1 MEMLGRS
8 VYLRYL
14 QLFGKDREFP
24 PECYQGEYI
33 VDIAKEIV
41 SKEGERYLHLT
52 PDESIEALSDVT
64 RRIILEGIQVDLERF
79 RTNYDKWFSEKLLF
93 ESGEIH
99 DVIDALKKDGLIYE
113 NEGALWFRST
123 SLGDDK
129 DRVVVKSDGAMT
141 YFASD
146 IAYHANKFKRG
157 FKRVIDIWGADHHGY
172 VSRIKGVV
180 QALGQ
185 GKEAIDV
192 VLVQLVNL
200 LRDGVPVAMSTR
212 AGEFTTL
219 REVLDEVGV
228 DATRYLF
235 LTRSS
240 ESHLDFDLE
249 TAKKKEKDNPVYYI
263 QYAHARICS
272 IFREARDRGYDIP
285 DYEEIDVKRLSLS
298 EEIDLIKQLAA
309 YPEIVKESAL
319 ALEPHRVTYY
329 LDDLAAIFHNYY
341 NKGWI
346 DRRHRVLTD
355 EREVTE
361 ARLYLVMAIRV
372 VIQNALSLLGV
383 GAPEEM

>member
-1 MEMLGRS
+1 M
-8 VYLRYL
+8 
-14 QLFGKDREFP
+14 
-24 PECYQGEYI
+24 
-33 VDIAKEIV
+33 
-41 SKEGERYLHLT
+41 
-52 PDESIEALSDVT
+52 
-64 RRIILEGIQVDLERF
+64 
-79 RTNYDKWFSEKLLF
+79 
-93 ESGEIH
+93 
-99 DVIDALKKDGLIYE
+99 
-113 NEGALWFRST
+113 
-123 SLGDDK
+123 
-129 DRVVVKSDGAMT
+129 KSDGAMT

-157 FKRVIDIWGADHHGY
+157 FKWVINIWGADHHGY
-172 VSRIKGVV
+172 VPRIKGVV

-192 VLVQLVNL
+192 VLVQLVSL
-200 LRDGVPVAMSTR
+200 LRGGAPVAMSTR

-249 TAKKKEKDNPVYYI
+249 LAKKKEKDNPVYYV

-285 DYEEIDVKRLSLS
+285 GHEEIDVKRLSLP
-298 EEIDLIKQLAA
+298 EEIDLIKQLVA
-309 YPEIVKESAL
+309 YPEIIKASAR

-361 ARLYLVMAIRV
+361 ARLYLVRAIQI